1 MQEYFSSVQDYETTM
16 RFLANVQPN
25 TRLVLRSGIGKSTF
39 IDAFIKTT
47 PNVGYVTG
55 DSKGLDCAIVT
66 ESVFGNSIDLSNF
79 DCAVIYMT
87 NCDYKV
93 IDNDFA
99 TLDEVTIHCIDAPK
113 PTHFS
118 KVLAS
123 FRDTITIKV
132 VDANPPNAEKF
143 KVFPQMQVS
152 QVYLKIVERQG
163 DQPLALAYMDGKR
176 IKLSQTFREAGIID
190 KQELKCVW

>member
-47 PNVGYVTG
+47 PNV
-55 DSKGLDCAIVT
+55 DCVIVT
-66 ESVFGNSIDLSNF
+66 ESEFGNSIDLSNF

-93 IDNDFA
+93 IDNDSA

-113 PTHFS
+113 PTRFL